1 MPRNNNLYIISPSLP
16 TDTPWGSA
24 KGDPSTA
31 GIITSAP
38 TSKPYFAAGSSFKDS
53 WGNSVSGI
61 GIYTGAW
68 DYFSGASTPPFITAT
83 TTGLQLS
90 AGPAIGIVMETG
102 GKTGSVLSNAGTL
115 IYTARDDQGSTPTY
129 KPSTAYG
136 AYILAE
142 SKKITMFS
150 NNPASGNWPVGG
162 IIIDNNAAPSPIT
175 ATARG
180 AGVYIYAGTSA
191 GSQKAYAGFNSSG
204 ITFQSNTANIQQTIS
219 DTAITI
225 SAGGSVATGA
235 KTYGQWTDG
244 SIKLQ
249 ADTNVYG
256 TFDTTNG
263 IYLQG
268 GSVPAV
274 TTPATTAWN
283 TYIQT
288 NSTGITL
295 LGSPTS
301 SSPQSAYTQGS
312 KIVLGT
318 ATNSVNIFGLPFQ
331 GNNFSNG
338 MSLTSVNEGN
348 SVFGLGALARQRML
362 VEDPY
367 DGMTRVG
374 MAVYY
379 QDSALSPHGSTNV
392 LIEGSNSGA
401 VGDLWV
407 TY

>member
-1 MPRNNNLYIISPSLP
+1 M
-16 TDTPWGSA
+16 
-24 KGDPSTA
+24 
-31 GIITSAP
+31 
-38 TSKPYFAAGSSFKDS
+38 
-53 WGNSVSGI
+53 
-61 GIYTGAW
+61 
-68 DYFSGASTPPFITAT
+68 
-83 TTGLQLS
+83 
-90 AGPAIGIVMETG
+90 
-102 GKTGSVLSNAGTL
+102 GT
-115 IYTARDDQGSTPTY
+115 
-129 KPSTAYG
+129 
-136 AYILAE
+136 
-142 SKKITMFS
+142 
-150 NNPASGNWPVGG
+150 
-162 IIIDNNAAPSPIT
+162 
-175 ATARG
+175 
-180 AGVYIYAGTSA
+180 
-191 GSQKAYAGFNSSG
+191 
-204 ITFQSNTANIQQTIS
+204 
-219 DTAITI
+219 
-225 SAGGSVATGA
+225 
-235 KTYGQWTDG
+235 KTYGLWSAG

-268 GSVPAV
+268 GSVPSG
-274 TTPATTAWN
+274 TTTAWN

-295 LGSPTS
+295 LGSLTS
-301 SSPQSAYTQGS
+301 SSTQSAYTQGS

-318 ATNSVNIFGLPFQ
+318 GTNSVNIFGLPFQ

-379 QDSALSPHGSTNV
+379 QDSSLYPHGSTNV
-392 LIEGSNSGA
+392 LTEGSTSGA